1 MHGRQF
7 KNAFNM
13 LFRQMKCTVYVHK
26 RYDSEQ
32 QTTTE
37 HQALKNN
44 EKNRK
49 SKVMFQFPDRIDIEV
64 GDVIQQKN
72 AHDLWEVY
80 ETEDNVIGDVYI
92 HFEAK
97 VNKVGAA
104 KPFQHGGNV
113 IIQGPNYGAIQSNS
127 PQATQNVVVNNTNI
141 TNNISELKKLL
152 ANDDL
157 DELDQEECGAALDR
171 IEQLAPRAG
180 EPKVAEKIKQKLD
193 VVNGTFA
200 VAQNVADLATPYIE
214 TITNAL
220 GLG

>member
-7 KNAFNM
+7 KNGFNM
-13 LFRQMKCTVYVHK
+13 LFRQMKCTVFIHK
-26 RYDSEQ
+26 NYDSDR

-37 HQALKNN
+37 HLALKNN
-44 EKNRK
+44 EKNK
-49 SKVMFQFPDRIDIEV
+49 PSKVMFQFPERIDIEV

-80 ETEDNVIGDVYI
+80 ETEDTVIGDVYI

-104 KPFQHGGNV
+104 KPFQQGGNV

-127 PQATQNVVVNNTNI
+127 PNATQNVIVNGTNI
-141 TNNISELKKLL
+141 SDQVAGLKKLL
-152 ANDDL
+152 QNDEI
-157 DELDQEECGAALDR
+157 DELDQDECNAALER
-171 IEQLAPRAG
+171 IEQLAPRSE
-180 EPKVAEKIKQKLD
+180 EPKVADKIKQKLD
-193 VVNGTFA
+193 IVNGTFG
-200 VAQNVADLATPYIE
+200 VAKNLASLAAPYIE
-214 TITNAL
+214 TITNGL